1 MRDPAP
7 SLSLRAPLL
16 VALALIVACAA
27 PAGALAAGGE
37 TDSADDAIVVVSG
50 PVEVAPGSA
59 VEGVFVVHG
68 DVKIAGTVRGD
79 VVAIDGDVD
88 VTGKVDGDV
97 VTVAGKARVLDGAS
111 VSGEL
116 SYWDEEPEVSP
127 GAEVGGKITK
137 QGWDETA
144 GTLAIVGAF
153 ALWLAVTVSMLVL
166 GVILVLLLPRAADA
180 VFAQARD
187 NLAVSVAVGLAVLVA
202 LPVVALVAALTLLGL
217 PLALLLGLALLPL
230 AAIAYVAG
238 AWALGRALI
247 APPRG
252 RIASFLV
259 GLAILRV
266 AALVPVLGFIV
277 WLAAV
282 AVGLG
287 VLAMAVGA
295 AREAPGETQAASP

>member
-1 MRDPAP
+1 MRRLAP
-7 SLSLRAPLL
+7 NRSLRAPLL
-16 VALALIVACAA
+16 VALALIVACAV
-27 PAGALAAGGE
+27 PAGAAGAGG
-37 TDSADDAIVVVSG
+37 DMDGADDAIVVVSG
-50 PVEVAPGSA
+50 PVEVAAGST

-68 DVKIAGTVRGD
+68 DVTIAGAVRGD
-79 VVAIDGDVD
+79 VVAIDGDVA
-88 VTGKVDGDV
+88 VAGTVDGDV
-97 VTVAGKARVLDGAS
+97 VTVAGKARILDGAS
-111 VSGEL
+111 VSGDL

-127 GAEVGGKITK
+127 GAEVGGETTK
-137 QGWDETA
+137 QGWDDTA

-153 ALWLAVTVSMLVL
+153 VLWLAVTVSALIL

-187 NLAVSVAVGLAVLVA
+187 NLAVSIAVGLAVLVA
-202 LPVVALVAALTLLGL
+202 LPVVALGAALTLLGL
-217 PLALLLGLALLPL
+217 PLALVLGLALLPL
-230 AAIAYVAG
+230 AAVAYVAG

-277 WLAAV
+277 WFAAV

-287 VLAMAVGA
+287 LLAMAVGA
-295 AREAPGETQAASP
+295 AREAPAGTRAASS